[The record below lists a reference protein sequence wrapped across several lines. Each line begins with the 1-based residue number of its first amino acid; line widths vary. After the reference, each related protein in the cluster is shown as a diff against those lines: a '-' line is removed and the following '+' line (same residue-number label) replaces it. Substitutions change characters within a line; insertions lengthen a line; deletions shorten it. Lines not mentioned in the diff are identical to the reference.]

1 MNIWSIVDV
10 VVESSSCE
18 RSVHIASAKIFNN

>member
-18 RSVHIASAKIFNN
+18 GSVHIALLRIYNT